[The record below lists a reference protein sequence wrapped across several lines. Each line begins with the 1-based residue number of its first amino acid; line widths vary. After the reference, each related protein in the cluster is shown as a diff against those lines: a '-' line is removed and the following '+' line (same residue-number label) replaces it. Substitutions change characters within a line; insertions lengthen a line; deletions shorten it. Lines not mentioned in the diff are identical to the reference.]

1 MLASRQPA
9 GVIRMSG
16 TFFMT
21 MTLILEQT
29 FNGLQA
35 GVTLFLVAAGLT
47 LILGI
52 MDFVFLAH
60 GAQVMIGA
68 YAAAAITGAT
78 GNFYL
83 GLLLAIPVTFAS
95 GYLLEFLII
104 RHLYQRDHME
114 QVLATFGLILF
125 FNEVIRIGFG
135 PAALYSDLPPSLSGF
150 VEILPD
156 TPYPAYRFAVILAG
170 LVLALAIHLF
180 VSRTRVGA
188 MVRAGANNPMMTA
201 ALGINIKILFRL
213 IFATGACF
221 AGVAGMLL
229 GPLTSVQPGMG
240 EPLLILSLVVII
252 IGGIGSVRGAFIA
265 AIIVGLV
272 DTLGRVFLPALLRLV
287 IDQAAADGAGPAL
300 ASMLVYILMALVL
313 IFRPTG
319 LFPAKGS

>member
-1 MLASRQPA
+1 
-9 GVIRMSG
+9 
-16 TFFMT
+16 MT
-21 MTLILEQT
+21 MTLILEQI

-68 YAAAAITGAT
+68 YAAAVITSVT

-95 GYLLEFLII
+95 GYLLELLII

-125 FNEVIRIGFG
+125 FNELIRIGFG

-156 TPYPAYRFAVILAG
+156 TPYPVYRLAVILAG
-170 LVLALAIHLF
+170 LVLALAIYLF

-188 MVRAGANNPMMTA
+188 MVRAGANNPAMTA
-201 ALGINIKILFRL
+201 ALGINTKILFRL

-272 DTLGRVFLPALLRLV
+272 DTLGRVFLPALLRLI

-300 ASMLVYILMALVL
+300 ASMLVYILMAMVL

-319 LFPAKGS
+319 LFSARGS

>member
-1 MLASRQPA
+1 
-9 GVIRMSG
+9 
-16 TFFMT
+16 MT
-21 MTLILEQT
+21 LTLILEQA

-52 MDFVFLAH
+52 MDVVFLAH

-68 YAAAAITGAT
+68 YAAAAITAAT
-78 GNFYL
+78 GNFYI
-83 GLLLAIPVTFAS
+83 GLLLAVPVTFAS
-95 GYLLEFLII
+95 GYLLEFLLI
-104 RHLYQRDHME
+104 RHLYRRDHME

-125 FNEVIRIGFG
+125 FNELIRIGFG

-150 VEILPD
+150 VEILPG
-156 TPYPAYRFAVILAG
+156 TPYPVYRLGVILVG
-170 LVLALAIHLF
+170 LACAVAIHMF
-180 VSRTRVGA
+180 VSRTRIGA
-188 MVRAGANNPMMTA
+188 MVRAGANNPEMTA

-221 AGVAGMLL
+221 AGVAGMML
-229 GPLTSVQPGMG
+229 GPITAVQPGMG

-272 DTLGRVFLPALLRLV
+272 DTLGRVFLPAMLRLV
-287 IDQAAADGAGPAL
+287 VDQATADGAGPAV
-300 ASMLVYILMALVL
+300 ASMLVYIVMAVVL

-319 LFPAKGS
+319 LFPTKG

>member
-1 MLASRQPA
+1 
-9 GVIRMSG
+9 
-16 TFFMT
+16 MT
-21 MTLILEQT
+21 LTLILEQA

-52 MDFVFLAH
+52 MDVVFLAH

-68 YAAAAITGAT
+68 YAAAAITAAT
-78 GNFYL
+78 GNFYI
-83 GLLLAIPVTFAS
+83 GLLLAVPVTFAS
-95 GYLLEFLII
+95 GYLLEFLLI
-104 RHLYQRDHME
+104 RHLYRRDHME

-125 FNEVIRIGFG
+125 FNELIRIGFG
-135 PAALYSDLPPSLSGF
+135 PAALYSDLPPTLSGF
-150 VEILPD
+150 VEILPG
-156 TPYPAYRFAVILAG
+156 TPYPVYRLGVILVG
-170 LVLALAIHLF
+170 LACAVAIHMF
-180 VSRTRVGA
+180 VSRTRIGA
-188 MVRAGANNPMMTA
+188 MVRAGANNPEMTA

-221 AGVAGMLL
+221 AGVAGMML
-229 GPLTSVQPGMG
+229 GPITAVQPGMG

-272 DTLGRVFLPALLRLV
+272 DTLGRVFLPAMLRLV
-287 IDQAAADGAGPAL
+287 FDQATADGAGPAV
-300 ASMLVYILMALVL
+300 ASMLVYIVMAVVL

-319 LFPAKGS
+319 LFLAKG

>member
-1 MLASRQPA
+1 
-9 GVIRMSG
+9 
-16 TFFMT
+16 MT
-21 MTLILEQT
+21 LTLILEQA

-68 YAAAAITGAT
+68 YAAAAITGVT

-83 GLLLAIPVTFAS
+83 GLALSIPLTFAS

-104 RHLYQRDHME
+104 RHLYRRDHME

-125 FNEVIRIGFG
+125 FNELIRISFG

-150 VEILPD
+150 VEILPE
-156 TPYPAYRFAVILAG
+156 TPYPAYRLGVIAVG
-170 LVLALAIHLF
+170 LSCALAIHLF
-180 VSRTRVGA
+180 VARTRIGA
-188 MVRAGANNPMMTA
+188 MVRAGANNPEMTS
-201 ALGINIKILFRL
+201 ALGVNIKILFRL

-229 GPLTSVQPGMG
+229 GPLTAVQPGMG

-265 AIIVGLV
+265 AIVVGLV
-272 DTLGRVFLPALLRLV
+272 DTMGRVFLPAALRLV
-287 IDQAAADGAGPAL
+287 VDQSTADGAGPAL
-300 ASMLVYILMALVL
+300 ASMLVYILMAIVL

-319 LFPAKGS
+319 LFPAKG

>member
-1 MLASRQPA
+1 
-9 GVIRMSG
+9 
-16 TFFMT
+16 MT

-68 YAAAAITGAT
+68 YAVAAITSVT

-95 GYLLEFLII
+95 GYLLELLII

-125 FNEVIRIGFG
+125 FNELIRIGFG

-156 TPYPAYRFAVILAG
+156 TPYPAYRLAVILAG

-188 MVRAGANNPMMTA
+188 MVRAGANNPAMTA

-272 DTLGRVFLPALLRLV
+272 DTLGRVFLPALLRLI

-300 ASMLVYILMALVL
+300 ASMLVYILMAMVL

>member
-1 MLASRQPA
+1 
-9 GVIRMSG
+9 
-16 TFFMT
+16 

-68 YAAAAITGAT
+68 YAAAAITSVT

-95 GYLLEFLII
+95 GYLLELLII

-125 FNEVIRIGFG
+125 FNELIRIGFG

-156 TPYPAYRFAVILAG
+156 TPYPAYRLAVILAG

>member
-1 MLASRQPA
+1 
-9 GVIRMSG
+9 
-16 TFFMT
+16 MT
-21 MTLILEQT
+21 LTLILEQA

-52 MDFVFLAH
+52 MDVVFLAH

-68 YAAAAITGAT
+68 YAAAAITAAT
-78 GNFYL
+78 GNFYI
-83 GLLLAIPVTFAS
+83 GLLLAVPVTFAS
-95 GYLLEFLII
+95 GYLLEFLLI
-104 RHLYQRDHME
+104 RHLYRRDHME

-125 FNEVIRIGFG
+125 FNELIRIGFG
-135 PAALYSDLPPSLSGF
+135 PAALYSNLPPSLSGF
-150 VEILPD
+150 VEILPG
-156 TPYPAYRFAVILAG
+156 TPYPVYRLGVILVG
-170 LVLALAIHLF
+170 LACAVAIHMF
-180 VSRTRVGA
+180 VSRTRIGA
-188 MVRAGANNPMMTA
+188 MVRAGANNPEMTA

-221 AGVAGMLL
+221 AGVAGMML
-229 GPLTSVQPGMG
+229 GPITAVQPGMG

-272 DTLGRVFLPALLRLV
+272 DTLGRVFLPAMLRLV
-287 IDQAAADGAGPAL
+287 FDQATADGAGPAV
-300 ASMLVYILMALVL
+300 ASMLVYIVMAVVL

-319 LFPAKGS
+319 LFLAKG

>member
-1 MLASRQPA
+1 
-9 GVIRMSG
+9 
-16 TFFMT
+16 MT
-21 MTLILEQT
+21 LTLILEQA

-52 MDFVFLAH
+52 MDVVFLAH

-68 YAAAAITGAT
+68 YAAAAITAAT
-78 GNFYL
+78 DNFYT
-83 GLLLAIPVTFAS
+83 GLLLAVPVTFAS
-95 GYLLEFLII
+95 GYLVEFLLI
-104 RHLYQRDHME
+104 RHLYRRDHME

-125 FNEVIRIGFG
+125 FNELIRIGFG
-135 PAALYSDLPPSLSGF
+135 PAALYPNLPPSLSGF
-150 VEILPD
+150 VEILPG
-156 TPYPAYRFAVILAG
+156 TPYPVYRLGVILVG
-170 LVLALAIHLF
+170 LACAVAIHMF
-180 VSRTRVGA
+180 VSRTRIGA
-188 MVRAGANNPMMTA
+188 MVRAGANNPEMTA

-221 AGVAGMLL
+221 AGVAGMML
-229 GPLTSVQPGMG
+229 GPITAVQPGMG

-272 DTLGRVFLPALLRLV
+272 DTLGRVFLPAMLRLV
-287 IDQAAADGAGPAL
+287 VDQATADGAGPAV
-300 ASMLVYILMALVL
+300 ASMLVYIVMAVVL

-319 LFPAKGS
+319 LFPAKG

>member
-1 MLASRQPA
+1 
-9 GVIRMSG
+9 
-16 TFFMT
+16 MT
-21 MTLILEQT
+21 ITLILEQT

-68 YAAAAITGAT
+68 YAAAAIAEAS
-78 GNFYL
+78 GNFYI
-83 GLLLAIPVTFAS
+83 GLILAIPITFAS
-95 GYLLEFLII
+95 GYLLEYLLI
-104 RHLYQRDHME
+104 RHLYRRDHME

-125 FNEVIRIGFG
+125 FNELIRVGFG

-150 VEILPD
+150 VEILPG
-156 TPYPAYRFAVILAG
+156 TPYPVYRLGVIVTGLAC
-170 LVLALAIHLF
+170 ALAIHLL
-180 VSRTRVGA
+180 VVHTRIGA
-188 MVRAGANNPMMTA
+188 MVRAGANNPEMTA
-201 ALGINIKILFRL
+201 ALGINIKILFRF
-213 IFATGACF
+213 IFAVGACL
-221 AGVAGMLL
+221 AGIAGMLL

-272 DTLGRVFLPALLRLV
+272 DTLGRVFLPGLLRLV
-287 IDQAAADGAGPAL
+287 VDQSTADGAGPAL
-300 ASMLVYILMALVL
+300 ASMLVYILMAAVL

-319 LFPAKGS
+319 LFPAKG

>member
-1 MLASRQPA
+1 
-9 GVIRMSG
+9 
-16 TFFMT
+16 MT
-21 MTLILEQT
+21 LTLILEQA

-52 MDFVFLAH
+52 MDVVFLAH

-68 YAAAAITGAT
+68 YAAAAITAAT
-78 GNFYL
+78 GNFYV
-83 GLLLAIPVTFAS
+83 GLLLAVPVTFAS
-95 GYLLEFLII
+95 GYLLEFLLI
-104 RHLYQRDHME
+104 RHLYRRDHME

-125 FNEVIRIGFG
+125 FNELIRIGFG

-150 VEILPD
+150 VEILPG
-156 TPYPAYRFAVILAG
+156 TPYPVYRLGVILVG
-170 LVLALAIHLF
+170 LACAVAIHMF
-180 VSRTRVGA
+180 VSRTRIGA
-188 MVRAGANNPMMTA
+188 MVRAGANNPEMTA

-221 AGVAGMLL
+221 AGVACMML
-229 GPLTSVQPGMG
+229 GPITAVQPGMG

-272 DTLGRVFLPALLRLV
+272 DTLGRVFLPAMLRLV
-287 IDQAAADGAGPAL
+287 FDQATADGAGPAV
-300 ASMLVYILMALVL
+300 ASMLVYIVMAVVL

-319 LFPAKGS
+319 LFLAKG

>member
-1 MLASRQPA
+1 
-9 GVIRMSG
+9 
-16 TFFMT
+16 MT
-21 MTLILEQT
+21 LTLILEQA

-52 MDFVFLAH
+52 MDVVFLAH

-68 YAAAAITGAT
+68 YAAAAITAAT
-78 GNFYL
+78 GNFYI
-83 GLLLAIPVTFAS
+83 GLLLAVPVTFAS
-95 GYLLEFLII
+95 GYLLEFLLI
-104 RHLYQRDHME
+104 RHLYRRDHME

-125 FNEVIRIGFG
+125 FNELIRIGFG

-150 VEILPD
+150 VEILPG
-156 TPYPAYRFAVILAG
+156 TPYPVYRLGVILVG
-170 LVLALAIHLF
+170 LACAVAIHMF
-180 VSRTRVGA
+180 VSRTRIGA
-188 MVRAGANNPMMTA
+188 MVRAGANNPEMTA

-221 AGVAGMLL
+221 AGVAGMML
-229 GPLTSVQPGMG
+229 GPITAVQPGMG

-272 DTLGRVFLPALLRLV
+272 DTLGRVFLPAMLRLV
-287 IDQAAADGAGPAL
+287 VDQATADGAGPAV
-300 ASMLVYILMALVL
+300 ASMLVYVVMAVVL

-319 LFPAKGS
+319 LFPAKG